1 MDAHDLDELA
11 RRAARLQH
19 EGRVASTQDA
29 IRAVGGGPALSAA
42 QVRRHLAAMTDA
54 EFGQSEANAMRA
66 RMFDP
71 VIEIMHAVNDHLE
84 RFTDRYLTA
93 RGTRLAGRA
102 AGGSLDG
109 DPIMHLRVLA
119 DISDAELAQVVVDA
133 GAREPAFETVKS
145 RHGRL
150 QKIRTDHGGIFLH
163 LLICPPGQVPRD
175 QSQDLVRG
183 HGVALL
189 DVDGVM
195 ALRASLAGE

>member
-1 MDAHDLDELA
+1 MDTHDLDELA

-54 EFGQSEANAMRA
+54 ALGQSEANAMRA

-71 VIEIMHAVNDHLE
+71 VIEIMHAVDDHLE
-84 RFTDRYLTA
+84 RFLDRHLTA

-102 AGGSLDG
+102 AAGSLDG

-119 DISDAELAQVVVDA
+119 DIGDAELAQVVVDA
-133 GAREPAFETVKS
+133 GAREPTFRTVKS
-145 RHGRL
+145 LHGRL
-150 QKIRTDHGGIFLH
+150 AQICTDSGGIPLQ
-163 LLICPPGQVPRD
+163 LLICPPGEVPGDRPV
-175 QSQDLVRG
+175 DLVRG

-189 DVDGVM
+189 DVEGVM
-195 ALRASLAGE
+195 ALRASLAGG